1 LNRPDRKS
9 LVARVRRVVIK
20 VGSAVLTGPQGL
32 ESQVVESIAEDI
44 CALMRQKRQVLLVSS
59 GAIASGL
66 KKMGI
71 AKKPASVSEKQAL
84 AAIGQ
89 ALLMMAYEEAFGR
102 RGQKVAQ
109 ILLTREDL
117 AHRRRY
123 LNARNTILT
132 LLNWRIV
139 PIINENDTVSFE
151 EIKFGDNDNLSA
163 MVANLA
169 DAEMLLCL
177 TTTEGLYEKD
187 PSTDPKARF
196 IPVVNGLDRK
206 VERFAT
212 ASTNRAGTGGMA
224 SKVTAA
230 RKMALAGIP
239 TIIANGTRPG
249 MIRRVFEG
257 EELGTLFLPSQ
268 TYLCGRKHWI
278 AFTKSPKGDIM
289 VDAGAAHALL
299 ERGKSLLPSGIKGVS
314 GRFSQGD
321 SVRVITES
329 GEPLAIG
336 MVNYHSGEIRKI
348 MGARSSEIEAKLGF
362 RHDDEVIHKD
372 NLVLMKELEQEEEE
386 CRSNQQ

>member
-1 LNRPDRKS
+1 MKMPDRKS
-9 LVARVRRVVIK
+9 MVARVRRVVIK
-20 VGSAVLTGPQGL
+20 VGSAVLTGTQGL
-32 ESQVVESIAEDI
+32 DSQVVESIAEDI
-44 CALMRQKRQVLLVSS
+44 CNLMRQKRQVLLVSS

-71 AKKPASVSEKQAL
+71 AKKPASVSQKQAL

-89 ALLMMAYEEAFGR
+89 GLLMMAYEEAFGR

-109 ILLTREDL
+109 VLLTRDDL

-163 MVANLA
+163 MVANLV

-177 TTTEGLYEKD
+177 TTTEGLYERD
-187 PSTDPKARF
+187 PSIDPNARL
-196 IPVVNGLDRK
+196 IPLVNGLDRA
-206 VERFAT
+206 VEGFAT
-212 ASTNRAGTGGMA
+212 TSTNRAGTGGMA
-224 SKVTAA
+224 SKVAAA

-249 MIRRVFEG
+249 MIGRVFSG
-257 EELGTLFLPSQ
+257 EDLGTLFLPSQ
-268 TYLCGRKHWI
+268 THLCGRKHWI
-278 AFTKSPKGDIM
+278 AFTKSPRGDII
-289 VDAGAAHALL
+289 VDSGAAQALL
-299 ERGKSLLPSGIKGVS
+299 EMGKSLLPSGIKGVN

-321 SVRVITES
+321 SVRVIAES

-336 MVNYHSGEIRKI
+336 LVNYHSGEIRKL
-348 MGARSSEIEAKLGF
+348 MGARSSEIEARLGF

-372 NLVLMKELEQEEEE
+372 NLVLMKELEQGEEE
-386 CRSNQQ
+386 CRLNQQ